1 MKRFISIF
9 FAHKVLFARKKFFVF
24 MRHEELCHCEKRS
37 DVAIS
42 RKGYLV
48 INPRKILLYLR
59 GEKGINKQKTN
70 NCRLRRL
77 FGQKCSLF
85 RAVRSLLFF
94 GKVYERLA
102 FSFCN
107 VQRLRRAAEIV
118 VDKKHDIIRFFHN
131 VFIAF

>member
-1 MKRFISIF
+1 
-9 FAHKVLFARKKFFVF
+9 

-42 RKGYLV
+42 RKGHLV

-118 VDKKHDIIRFFHN
+118 VDKKHDKIRFSHN
-131 VFIAF
+131 VFVAF